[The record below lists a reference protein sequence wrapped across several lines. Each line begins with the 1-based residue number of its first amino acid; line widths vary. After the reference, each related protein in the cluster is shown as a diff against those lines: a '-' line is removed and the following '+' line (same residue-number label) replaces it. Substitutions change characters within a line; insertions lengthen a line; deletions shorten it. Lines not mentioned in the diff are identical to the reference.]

1 MSHAFEQINAAR
13 IGVICLSA
21 SSKLSASCLHG
32 YSVSIQKI
40 QGFFWKAIFAI
51 PPIVPAVT
59 IHTLPWNMAS
69 SLVLFLFG
77 HGVETSNLGDVS
89 AQKLCQ
95 ASGDFSLEQ
104 VGIDVSA
111 PCTHDSNSID
121 VYTAT
126 HARGSRKVQEDRWR
140 VTLSGVIFSDTVTC
154 FATRKSCSN
163 RSHLS
168 GCFKRSSLLA
178 CKAPRVQLSICFPS
192 SLSSIHLTASPLV
205 SCRLLLRQSV
215 WTSWEFSLEE
225 VGISPT
231 YQMTYLL
238 LGRIKVPHLL
248 SIRTMECWLA
258 TLNASSPIMSHALE
272 QINAARIGVICISAS
287 SKLSVSCL
295 HGYSV
300 SIQKIQG
307 FFWKAIFA
315 IPPLVPAVTIH
326 TLPWKMR
333 VETCPLFFQYGILPG
348 SFPFR
353 AWCGDFQFR
362 GCISTKTLSS
372 KRGLLTG
379 TSWNWRVCPL
389 HAWQ

>member
-1 MSHAFEQINAAR
+1 MLVTPDFFDR
-13 IGVICLSA
+13 KV
-21 SSKLSASCLHG
+21 SSCF
-32 YSVSIQKI
+32 I
-40 QGFFWKAIFAI
+40 QGRK
-51 PPIVPAVT
+51 PAQT
-59 IHTLPWNMAS
+59 FNPTWYS
-69 SLVLFLFG
+69 RG
-77 HGVETSNLGDVS
+77 W
-89 AQKLCQ
+89 
-95 ASGDFSLEQ
+95 
-104 VGIDVSA
+104 
-111 PCTHDSNSID
+111 
-121 VYTAT
+121 
-126 HARGSRKVQEDRWR
+126 RGSGLPD
-140 VTLSGVIFSDTVTC
+140 L
-154 FATRKSCSN
+154 FAV
-163 RSHLS
+163 
-168 GCFKRSSLLA
+168 G
-178 CKAPRVQLSICFPS
+178 
-192 SLSSIHLTASPLV
+192 
-205 SCRLLLRQSV
+205 
-215 WTSWEFSLEE
+215 TSAG
-225 VGISPT
+225 GISPT
-231 YQMTYLL
+231 YQVTYLL
-238 LGRIKVPHLL
+238 GGRMKVHHLM
-248 SIRTMECWLA
+248 SIRPMECWLA

-315 IPPLVPAVTIH
+315 IPPIVPAVTIH